1 MKSRPSFAPSAV
13 LTRLAIFVH
22 RWLGVGLCV
31 LFLIWFPSGIGIMYW
46 DYPGV
51 SPADRLE
58 RSPALDASRVRL
70 SAAEAYAK
78 VEEGPL
84 PASIR
89 LNSFDGRPV
98 YRFGP
103 AGIVY
108 ADTGDVQTEVSPEL
122 MLRVAAAW
130 TGQPADAARID
141 AVEEVDQWT
150 VGGVFRERPLS
161 KYSWPNGEQVYVS
174 GNNGEVVQYTTTGS
188 RLGAYVGAIPHWFY
202 FTPLRKHGLE
212 WSRIV
217 IWTSGIGTFA
227 ALLGV
232 AIGLWMYSP
241 SKRYRNA
248 GVATSIPYRGQK
260 RWHTLFG
267 LIFGLGA
274 VTWAFS
280 GMLSMDPF
288 PMPGG
293 GRRGPGSDSIP
304 EALRARAD
312 MGAFAANHPREAL
325 TQLAALPADDVKDVR
340 QLEFTSFAGEP
351 IYLATLAGGDTY
363 IVPVGGNPQPSIE
376 HQRIIDIVTNAARQ
390 EGGWRRFACSSSTT
404 RITWIAAGNGRCPSS
419 SRG

>member
-1 MKSRPSFAPSAV
+1 MKRA
-13 LTRLAIFVH
+13 LIFVH
-22 RWLGVGLCV
+22 RWLGVGLCL

-58 RSPALDASRVRL
+58 HARARCLQ
-70 SAAEAYAK
+70 
-78 VEEGPL
+78 GPPFSSGGL
-84 PASIR
+84 CQGWRKGPASIR

-130 TGQPADAARID
+130 TGQPADAARI
-141 AVEEVDQWT
+141 EPS
-150 VGGVFRERPLS
+150 RKS
-161 KYSWPNGEQVYVS
+161 IS
-174 GNNGEVVQYTTTGS
+174 GPSEACSASARSRSIRGQTGS
-188 RLGAYVGAIPHWFY
+188 RCTSSRHRGGRAVHHDRLEARR
-202 FTPLRKHGLE
+202 LRGRDSALVLLHAAAQARLE

-232 AIGLWMYSP
+232 VIGLWMYSP

-288 PMPGG
+288 PCRAAAAARASLPTHPAG
-293 GRRGPGSDSIP
+293 
-304 EALRARAD
+304 RART

-325 TQLAALPADDVKDVR
+325 AALPADASRTSGNWSSPRLPASRSTWRRLPAATRTSSLSR
-340 QLEFTSFAGEP
+340 QSSTA
-351 IYLATLAGGDTY
+351 
-363 IVPVGGNPQPSIE
+363 IE
-376 HQRIIDIVTNAARQ
+376 HQRIIDIVRTVGR
-390 EGGWRRFACSSSTT
+390 GGLAEIRLLEQYD

>member
-1 MKSRPSFAPSAV
+1 V
-13 LTRLAIFVH
+13 LTRSAIFVH
-22 RWLGVGLCV
+22 RWLGVLLCV

-58 RSPALDASRVRL
+58 RSPALDVSTVRL
-70 SAAEAYAK
+70 SAAEAYAR
-78 VEEGPL
+78 VEDGPL

-108 ADTGDVQTEVSPEL
+108 ADTGDVQLDISPEL

-130 TGQPADAARID
+130 TGQPADGARID

-150 VGGVFRERPLS
+150 VGGVFNERPLT
-161 KYSWPNGEQVYVS
+161 KYSWPNGDQVYVS
-174 GNNGEVVQYTTTGS
+174 GNDGEVVQYTTTGS

-202 FTPLRKHGLE
+202 FTPLRKHGPE

-232 AIGLWMYSP
+232 VIGLWMYSP
-241 SKRYRNA
+241 SRRYRNA

-288 PMPGG
+288 PAPGG
-293 GRRGPGSDSIP
+293 GRGSDSIP
-304 EALRARAD
+304 EALEARAD
-312 MGAFAANHPREAL
+312 MGAFAAKHPREAL
-325 TQLAALPADDVKDVR
+325 MQLAALPAAPST
-340 QLEFTSFAGEP
+340 TSRSSSSPRLPASRS
-351 IYLATLAGGDTY
+351 T
-363 IVPVGGNPQPSIE
+363 
-376 HQRIIDIVTNAARQ
+376 
-390 EGGWRRFACSSSTT
+390 WRRLRAAT
-404 RITWIAAGNGRCPSS
+404 RTS
-419 SRG
+419 SRWKAIPNRRSTISGLPAS